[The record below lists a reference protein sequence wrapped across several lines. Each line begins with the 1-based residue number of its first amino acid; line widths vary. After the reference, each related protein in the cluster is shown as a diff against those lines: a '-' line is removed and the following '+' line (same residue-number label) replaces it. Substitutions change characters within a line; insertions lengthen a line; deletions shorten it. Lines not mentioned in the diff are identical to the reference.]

1 MGAVEEGVEVEVEV
15 GFSNRNSP
23 HFPLYSGPMTDISQ
37 ECVHWLLFSKVGDGR
52 PVHGHPR

>member
-1 MGAVEEGVEVEVEV
+1 MGAVEEGVEVEV